1 MPLPRLKQD
10 CLPDRFPA
18 GTRYIVEGGSDRRG
32 RFRVT
37 LRRLVFPDGRQIE
50 LAVAAPPHAGTS
62 GRPRRR

>member
-1 MPLPRLKQD
+1 MPSSRLKQD

-18 GTRYIVEGGSDRRG
+18 GTRYIVEGGSDRQG

-50 LAVAAPPHAGTS
+50 LAVAAAPRPPRAS
-62 GRPRRR
+62 GRPRR

>member
-1 MPLPRLKQD
+1 MPSPRSKQD

-37 LRRLVFPDGRQIE
+37 LRRLVFPDGRQME
-50 LAVAAPPHAGTS
+50 LAASAPPRPASAS
-62 GRPRRR
+62 GRPRR